1 MPTLYDELMEMVI
14 DDDLYSVQESVLSKA
29 GLSKED
35 LQDPDKVKKAIK
47 NLNCITSEYEK
58 RSTIINIITAVIQTI
73 NALVSL
79 TAKFSTEGKVAQALS
94 MLVVQVISEIAKY
107 HLGVSDY
114 RKLLNKVDK
123 EIAHVSNQIAKLNK
137 SDKAN
142 KDDIKKLEEIRNNL
156 KKSKA
161 EIIKQMKEENK
172 IEGKN
177 EPINP
182 EAQNPVAAFTG
193 LIS

>member
-14 DDDLYSVQESVLSKA
+14 DDELSSVQESVLSKA

-35 LQDPDKVKKAIK
+35 LQNPDKVKKAIK
-47 NLNCITSEYEK
+47 NLNGITSEYEK

-73 NALVSL
+73 NAIVSL
-79 TAKFSTEGKVAQALS
+79 TAKFSTEGKIAQVLS

-107 HLGVSDY
+107 NLGVSDY

-123 EIAHVSNQIAKLNK
+123 EIAHITNQIAKINK
-137 SDKAN
+137 SKNPN
-142 KDDIKKLEEIRNNL
+142 KEDIKKLEEIRNNL

>member
-1 MPTLYDELMEMVI
+1 
-14 DDDLYSVQESVLSKA
+14 
-29 GLSKED
+29 
-35 LQDPDKVKKAIK
+35 
-47 NLNCITSEYEK
+47 
-58 RSTIINIITAVIQTI
+58 
-73 NALVSL
+73 
-79 TAKFSTEGKVAQALS
+79 

-107 HLGVSDY
+107 NLGVSDY

-123 EIAHVSNQIAKLNK
+123 EIAHITNQIAKINK
-137 SDKAN
+137 SKNPN
-142 KDDIKKLEEIRNNL
+142 KEDIKKLEEIRNNL

>member
-14 DDDLYSVQESVLSKA
+14 DDELSSVQESVLSKA

-35 LQDPDKVKKAIK
+35 LQNPDKVKKAIK
-47 NLNCITSEYEK
+47 NLNGITSEYEK

-73 NALVSL
+73 NAIVSL
-79 TAKFSTEGKVAQALS
+79 TTKFSTEGKIAQVLS

-107 HLGVSDY
+107 NLGVSDY

-123 EIAHVSNQIAKLNK
+123 EIAHITNQIAKINK
-137 SDKAN
+137 SKNPN
-142 KDDIKKLEEIRNNL
+142 KEDIKKLEEIRNNL